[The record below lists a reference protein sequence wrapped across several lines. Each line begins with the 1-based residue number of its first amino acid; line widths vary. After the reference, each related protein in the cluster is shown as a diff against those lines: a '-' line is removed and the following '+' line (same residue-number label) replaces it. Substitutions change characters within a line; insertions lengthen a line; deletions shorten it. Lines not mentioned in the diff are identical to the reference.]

1 MPKNE
6 PKDERVRI
14 LHMRDAARKALE
26 FMQGRSRKG
35 LDEDEMLTLAL
46 TRLLEIIG
54 EAAKNVPEEIKVS
67 YPNIPWRVI
76 GSTRD
81 RLIHGYFDVD
91 LDVVWDIV
99 TNELPSL
106 VKDLETIPLPETL

>member
-1 MPKNE
+1 
-6 PKDERVRI
+6 
-14 LHMRDAARKALE
+14 
-26 FMQGRSRKG
+26 
-35 LDEDEMLTLAL
+35 MLTLPYREGRNLLRGGFRKPCVTSVKHMPAL
-46 TRLLEIIG
+46 ALVRLLEIIG
-54 EAAKNVPEEIKVS
+54 EAAKNVPEEIKAS

>member
-1 MPKNE
+1 MPRNE
-6 PKDERVRI
+6 LKDERVRV
-14 LHMRDAARKALE
+14 LHMRDAAGKALE
-26 FMQGRSRKG
+26 FMQGKSRVD
-35 LDEDEMLTLAL
+35 LDGNEMLSLAL

-54 EAAKNVPEEIKVS
+54 EAAKNVPADIKDAH
-67 YPNIPWRVI
+67 PNIPWRRI

-99 TNELPSL
+99 TTELPLL
-106 VKDLETIPLPETL
+106 VQELEAIPLPSEK